1 MLNRSGTDL
10 SYWGRGP
17 SLLSNQ
23 SLGHFERVLFCN
35 CEAILELHLFLDML
49 APRKK
54 LWSTPLEVINK
65 AIEVLEISGEDTVI
79 DIGAGDGRFLLQCAE
94 SSPACRIVGYEI
106 DEERGK
112 IAQNAIAEKGYA
124 PGYVD
129 LVIGNALEQDYN
141 HGTIFFLYLVPR
153 GLRLILPLLKS
164 IPHHIKVVTYMSPL
178 PESEKP
184 LQHIK
189 VGTAN
194 HKGAEWPLWLYSL
207 NEGVPG
213 DQQTETEETK
223 EKGATDTDANPLAD
237 YCAIQ

>member
-1 MLNRSGTDL
+1 
-10 SYWGRGP
+10 
-17 SLLSNQ
+17 
-23 SLGHFERVLFCN
+23 
-35 CEAILELHLFLDML
+35 ML

-54 LWSTPLEVINK
+54 LWSTPSEVLAK
-65 AIEVLEISGEDTVI
+65 AIEVLEITGDDTVI

-94 SSPACRIVGYEI
+94 SSTAKRIVGYEI

-124 PGYVD
+124 SEYVD
-129 LVIGNALEQDYN
+129 LVIGNALEQNYD

-164 IPHHIKVVTYMSPL
+164 IPHPIKVVTYMSPL
-178 PESEKP
+178 PDSEKP

-207 NEGVPG
+207 NEETSV
-213 DQQTETEETK
+213 DQTEVKEVKETEK
-223 EKGATDTDANPLAD
+223 DAFAD
-237 YCAIQ
+237 YCVIQ